1 MDRAWI
7 PRINRRICTA
17 CGDCIARCPT
27 GALGLVAGIAA
38 VVRPDA
44 CSYSAVCKA
53 ICPVEAIELPY
64 LIRWHGDASK
74 PDGER

>member
-1 MDRAWI
+1 
-7 PRINRRICTA
+7 
-17 CGDCIARCPT
+17 
-27 GALGLVAGIAA
+27 LVAGIAA

-44 CSYSAVCKA
+44 CSYSAVCEA

-64 LIRWHGDASK
+64 LIRWDGDDSK